1 MSDFEIWYDDQ
12 IGNDV
17 PAMLVDL
24 FRGVDYRKLKKINPD
39 HSIDA
44 ISGIALPEYNV

>member
-1 MSDFEIWYDDQ
+1 MSDFEILYGEQ

-24 FRGVDYRKLKKINPD
+24 FRGVDYMKLKKINPY

-44 ISGIALPEYNV
+44 ISDIALPE